1 MQRLGGGLDLRD
13 QFQIIFQRLHG
24 GQEDRQIMAARL
36 DRDGGADRALDK
48 DLFDPLLC
56 GSAAFGIGDT
66 L

>member
-13 QFQIIFQRLHG
+13 QFQIIFQRLHRW
-24 GQEDRQIMAARL
+24 QEDRQIVSAWL
-36 DRDGGADRALDK
+36 YRDGGADRALDK
-48 DLFDPLLC
+48 DLFDPLLR